1 MTACSIKT
9 WIDSVAGVFVSLIVI
24 LSLALMV
31 PAVADARMRVAVT
44 EFENKVE
51 GVFGNW
57 QLGEGMAE
65 MLTTELFKSGQFV
78 VLERT
83 AMDDILREQELGQSG
98 LVRSET
104 AAQTGQMLGAQ
115 VIVRGAVTEFSDAAS
130 GYGGD
135 FKYDHLGLGGKV
147 KKAHVGIDLRLID
160 ASTGQVIASHHIAR
174 EAQSAGGKIN
184 YNNRDLQIGAAG
196 FSKTPLGK
204 ATRAAIADAVAF
216 VSRTVRTGSSSATSA
231 GALKIIKFDGRKIYI
246 NGGLNRGIA
255 VGDRYTVYS
264 EGEALIDPDTG
275 IQLGSTDEM
284 IGAIEIAEVKEK
296 FSIAYPVSG
305 SGFKRGDNLSPR

>member
-1 MTACSIKT
+1 
-9 WIDSVAGVFVSLIVI
+9 VLIP
-24 LSLALMV
+24 
-31 PAVADARMRVAVT
+31 PATADARLRVAVT
-44 EFENKVE
+44 AFENKVE
-51 GVFGNW
+51 GIFGNW

-65 MLTTELFKSGQFV
+65 MLATELFRSGQFI

-98 LVRSET
+98 LVRAET
-104 AAQTGQMLGAQ
+104 ATRTGQMLGAQ

-135 FKYDHLGLGGKV
+135 FAYDHLGLGGKV
-147 KKAHVGIDLRLID
+147 EKAHVGIDLRLID
-160 ASTGQVIASHHIAR
+160 AGTGQVIASHHVAR
-174 EAQSAGGKIN
+174 EAQSMGGKIN

-196 FSKTPLGK
+196 FRKTPLGT
-204 ATRAAIADAVAF
+204 ATRAAIAEAVAF
-216 VSRTVRTGSSSATSA
+216 ISRSAQVDSPGTP
-231 GALKIIKFDGRKIYI
+231 GGLKIIKFDGRKIYI

-255 VGDRYTVYS
+255 VGDRYSVYS

-275 IQLGSTDEM
+275 MQLGSTDEV

-296 FSIAYPVSG
+296 YAIAYPVSG
-305 SGFKRGDNLSPR
+305 SGFKRGDVLKVQ